1 MTREQFI
8 ELVKGE
14 QDALRHYLL
23 ALCCGDMATAD
34 DIAQETLVKAYLS
47 ILSYSGKG
55 KLRSWIFA
63 IAHNTFLNHQKA
75 IKTHETLEEAKTV
88 AGIIVGA
95 GSMVLL
101 PSIKATVIEKMAS
114 TLAATSMIEI
124 DNPIA
129 TVNMGIAL
137 IAGITAF
144 LIVRN
149 VQGIRGILD
158 RDTSTVK
165 L

>member
-1 MTREQFI
+1 MTPDKDIQ
-8 ELVKGE
+8 ELFDSVNVPFA
-14 QDALRHYLL
+14 DADVFL
-23 ALCCGDMATAD
+23 
-34 DIAQETLVKAYLS
+34 ETLNQRLEKVEYIKEAQDIQIKRYKAS
-47 ILSYSGKG
+47 VIYS
-55 KLRSWIFA
+55 LI
-63 IAHNTFLNHQKA
+63 
-75 IKTHETLEEAKTV
+75 

-95 GSMVLL
+95 GTMVLL

-144 LIVRN
+144 LIVWN

>member
-1 MTREQFI
+1 MTPDKDIQ
-8 ELVKGE
+8 ELFDSVNVPLA
-14 QDALRHYLL
+14 DADVFL
-23 ALCCGDMATAD
+23 
-34 DIAQETLVKAYLS
+34 ETLNQRLEKVEYIKEAQDIQIKRYKAS
-47 ILSYSGKG
+47 VIYS
-55 KLRSWIFA
+55 LI
-63 IAHNTFLNHQKA
+63 
-75 IKTHETLEEAKTV
+75 

-137 IAGITAF
+137 IVGITAF
-144 LIVRN
+144 LIVWN

-158 RDTSTVK
+158 RDTSIVK

>member
-1 MTREQFI
+1 MTQDKDI
-8 ELVKGE
+8 QELFDSVNVPLA
-14 QDALRHYLL
+14 DADVFL
-23 ALCCGDMATAD
+23 
-34 DIAQETLVKAYLS
+34 ETLNQRLEKVEYIKEAQDIQIKRYKAS
-47 ILSYSGKG
+47 VIYS
-55 KLRSWIFA
+55 LI
-63 IAHNTFLNHQKA
+63 
-75 IKTHETLEEAKTV
+75 

-144 LIVRN
+144 LIVWN

>member
-1 MTREQFI
+1 MTPDKDIQELFDSVNIPFADNDAFLSALNQRLEKVEFI
-8 ELVKGE
+8 KET
-14 QDALRHYLL
+14 QDAQIKRY
-23 ALCCGDMATAD
+23 
-34 DIAQETLVKAYLS
+34 KAS
-47 ILSYSGKG
+47 VIYS
-55 KLRSWIFA
+55 LI
-63 IAHNTFLNHQKA
+63 
-75 IKTHETLEEAKTV
+75 

-144 LIVRN
+144 LIVWN